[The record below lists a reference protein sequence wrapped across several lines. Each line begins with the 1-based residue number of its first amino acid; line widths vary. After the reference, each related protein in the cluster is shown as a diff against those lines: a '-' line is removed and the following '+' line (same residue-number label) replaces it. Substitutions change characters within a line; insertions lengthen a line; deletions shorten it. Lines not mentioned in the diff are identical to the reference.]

1 MRRATGFCVLAP
13 APATLG
19 NCKQEGLMPEL
30 VPRLPI
36 PEEPLL
42 LDELN
47 HRIVNEFA
55 SLIAIVSRA
64 AAASGNDDV
73 KRALSG
79 VAQLLHHYAQVH
91 RALRS
96 PDQET
101 LVNAEGYLGSLC
113 RSISRSKLDH
123 MNIDLV
129 LAARPLLLE
138 SVRCWRLGMIVTEL
152 ITNAAR
158 HAFAGGPG
166 EIRVELVR
174 TGAFVRCTVSD
185 NGSASANVQP
195 GRGSRIVD
203 QLVKELNGSSEL
215 KFGFAGTT
223 VTVVFPYGEPK
234 EGGFEDEGPMGGEE
248 RRSLRTGRAAIS

>member
-1 MRRATGFCVLAP
+1 M
-13 APATLG
+13 
-19 NCKQEGLMPEL
+19 MPHL
-30 VPRLPI
+30 VPRFPV

-79 VAQLLHHYAQVH
+79 VAQLLHHYAQLH
-91 RALRS
+91 RALLP
-96 PDQET
+96 PDGGD

-138 SVRCWRLGMIVTEL
+138 SRRCWRLGMIVIEL

-185 NGSASANVQP
+185 NGSASANVQR
-195 GRGSRIVD
+195 GRGSRIVE
-203 QLVKELNGSSEL
+203 QLVKELNGSFEL
-215 KFGFAGTT
+215 KFGFAGTI

-234 EGGFEDEGPMGGEE
+234 GGSFEDEGPVAGEE
-248 RRSLRTGRAAIS
+248 WRSLRTGRAATS

>member
-1 MRRATGFCVLAP
+1 VTAKLQ
-13 APATLG
+13 
-19 NCKQEGLMPEL
+19 QETMMPEL
-30 VPRLPI
+30 VPHLPVL
-36 PEEPLL
+36 EEPLL

-47 HRIVNEFA
+47 HRIINEFA

-64 AAASGNDDV
+64 AAGSGNDDV

-91 RALRS
+91 RALLP
-96 PDQET
+96 PDAGD

-129 LAARPLLLE
+129 LAARPLLME

-152 ITNAAR
+152 ITNVAR

-166 EIRVELVR
+166 QIRVELMR

-185 NGSASANVQP
+185 SGSARANVRP
-195 GRGSRIVD
+195 GHGSRIVE
-203 QLVKELNGSSEL
+203 QLVKELNGSFEL